1 MKIPGG
7 VWTLGFVSLLMDTS
21 SELIHALLPLYMVG
35 ALGAS
40 VLVVGLIEGFAEAL
54 ALIIKVFSG
63 YWSDVTRHRKRLV
76 VLGYGLAAVSKLAFP
91 LAPTLGWIVAARF
104 ADRVGKGIRGAP
116 RDALI
121 ADLTPASVRGAAF
134 GLRQA
139 LDTVGAIAGPLLAV
153 AAIGYFA
160 GDFRAAFWVAIV
172 PAALCVALLV
182 FGVHESRPS
191 ADEPDTGA
199 TRVSWRDARRLD
211 RRFHIVTAIAFVLT
225 LARFSEAFLVLRAQD
240 VGMGTTGAPWVMVAM
255 SIVYAAIAFPAGRAA
270 DRGHATML
278 LSAGLVALVVSDI
291 VLALA
296 ASAAGVLAGA
306 ALWGLHMALTQG
318 LLAALIA
325 ATAPED
331 LRGTAFGVFNLA
343 SGIALLA
350 GERPC
355 RVPLA
360 IGRAGRH
367 VPRRRRVHRDC
378 MGGAHASGVADP
390 AARRQSLK
398 DAAPGRR
405 ALVGMLA
412 TLLERRK
419 RKLLASATTDRKPRF
434 AHAVVSRHGPPNCAR
449 NPADERARE
458 PSRPGRRG
466 RRARACGDAASSLPS
481 PCTAGAHHALDQRRC
496 IDADVHERA
505 ADLQFAPGALLGR
518 LVLQQ
523 PPRVARNRRQGAGG
537 RQSGRLCARAR
548 ARVQHDRRA
557 RPVHRRRPD
566 VRAGVSVVAYG
577 AEPPMARDGP
587 IVAFLLCVGVSH
599 QRPLLRRL
607 CALEP
612 PPRAGPVANAAKIF
626 VASARRSSITC
637 GSGTRPAKRRSATT
651 CCRNLPT

>member
-63 YWSDVTRHRKRLV
+63 YWSDVTRHRKRFV

-91 LAPTLGWIVAARF
+91 LAPTLGWIVAGRF

-306 ALWGLHMALTQG
+306 ALLGLHMALTQG

-343 SGIALLA
+343 SGIALL
-350 GERPC
+350 
-355 RVPLA
+355 L
-360 IGRAGRH
+360 
-367 VPRRRRVHRDC
+367 
-378 MGGAHASGVADP
+378 ASGFAGYLWQSVGP
-390 AARRQSLK
+390 AA
-398 DAAPGRR
+398 
-405 ALVGMLA
+405 
-412 TLLERRK
+412 T
-419 RKLLASATTDRKPRF
+419 F
-434 AHAVVSRHGPPNCAR
+434 I
-449 NPADERARE
+449 
-458 PSRPGRRG
+458 
-466 RRARACGDAASSLPS
+466 
-481 PCTAGAHHALDQRRC
+481 AGAAFTAIAWVALM
-496 IDADVHERA
+496 
-505 ADLQFAPGALLGR
+505 LQGSRIPR
-518 LVLQQ
+518 LDD
-523 PPRVARNRRQGAGG
+523 NR
-537 RQSGRLCARAR
+537 
-548 ARVQHDRRA
+548 
-557 RPVHRRRPD
+557 
-566 VRAGVSVVAYG
+566 
-577 AEPPMARDGP
+577 
-587 IVAFLLCVGVSH
+587 
-599 QRPLLRRL
+599 
-607 CALEP
+607 
-612 PPRAGPVANAAKIF
+612 
-626 VASARRSSITC
+626 
-637 GSGTRPAKRRSATT
+637 
-651 CCRNLPT
+651 